1 MKLVVDYEPQAPVSE
16 RYSLKDSSGF
26 SRRSSLFELYN
37 YIKNNP
43 TNIQNHILFLKMSS
57 GLNEDQ
63 RALVKGLVKPLIR
76 RHNIDYLLD
85 LMEI

>member
-1 MKLVVDYEPQAPVSE
+1 MKLVVDYEPKAPVSE
-16 RYSLKDSSGF
+16 AYVLKDSSGF

-43 TNIQNHILFLKMSS
+43 TNIQNHILFLKLSS
-57 GLNEDQ
+57 NLSEDQ
-63 RALVKGLVKPLIR
+63 KALVNGLIKPLIR

-85 LMEI
+85 SMEI